1 MSQQKSKE
9 QKKSILAITV
19 ISIAAQS
26 LLYLWLYEEVSNS
39 TGALGGLILIPAA
52 LAVGIC
58 IVIHLVLCLFSW
70 RKFWVPL
77 VATLVLWTV
86 GIGTPILISQAETQ
100 IENAKGIAM
109 EEAQFKAFREH
120 LEPLLKKKYKN
131 VSWMGRYLQVQDE
144 KNNFIVGCVYSDVRA
159 LQPYITLAMDTPP
172 LETDTSF
179 WLEKV
184 ELIRP
189 ILNEDDSRLLDTIQ
203 ARKNLRIYSN
213 LREDPVSPLDTGKVN
228 SKMRPRSTHGYPL
241 HITVEFMCGKR
252 FLFEEYQA
260 HMAGAQF
267 RISLCT
273 PIPVRLPED

>member
-1 MSQQKSKE
+1 LSQQKSKPN
-9 QKKSILAITV
+9 KKEVALITV
-19 ISIAAQS
+19 ISLVAQS

-52 LAVGIC
+52 LAVGVC
-58 IVIHLVLCLFSW
+58 ILIHLILCLFSL
-70 RKFWVPL
+70 RKYWIPL

-86 GIGTPILISQAETQ
+86 GIGTPILISRAETQ
-100 IENAKGIAM
+100 IDNAKGMAI
-109 EEAQFKAFREH
+109 EEAQFKTFRDH

-131 VSWMGRYLQVQDE
+131 VAWMGRYLQVQDE
-144 KNNFIVGCVYSDVRA
+144 NVNFMVGCVYSDPRA

-172 LETDTSF
+172 SETDTSF

-189 ILNEDDSRLLDTIQ
+189 ILNEADSKLLDSIKSRRALQ
-203 ARKNLRIYSN
+203 IYSN
-213 LREDPVSPLDTGKVN
+213 LREERISPLDTGKAL
-228 SKMRPRSTHGYPL
+228 SKIRPRSTNGYPL
-241 HITVEFMCGKR
+241 HITVEFMAGKR

-260 HMAGAQF
+260 HMQGAQF

>member
-1 MSQQKSKE
+1 LSQQKSSE
-9 QKKSILAITV
+9 NKKNIALITV
-19 ISIAAQS
+19 ISLAAQL
-26 LLYLWLYEEVSNS
+26 LLYIWLYEEVSNS
-39 TGALGGLILIPAA
+39 TGPLGGLILIPAA
-52 LAVGIC
+52 IAVGAC
-58 IVIHLVLCLFSW
+58 IVIHLFLFLFSR

-77 VATLVLWTV
+77 VATLVLWAV

-100 IENAKGIAM
+100 IENAKGLAM
-109 EEAQFKAFREH
+109 EEAQFTAFREH

-131 VSWMGRYLQVQDE
+131 VEWMDRYLQVRDE
-144 KNNFIVGCVYSDVRA
+144 KTNFMVSFVYSDARA

-172 LETDTSF
+172 SETDTSF

-189 ILNEDDSRLLDTIQ
+189 ILNEADSRLLDTIK
-203 ARKNLRIYSN
+203 ARKALQIYSN
-213 LREDPVSPLDTGKVN
+213 LIEDPVSPMDTGRVN
-228 SKMRPRSTHGYPL
+228 SKVRPRSTQGYPL

-260 HMAGAQF
+260 HMNGAQF

-273 PIPVRLPED
+273 PIPVKLPGD